1 MVNYAG
7 GCELL
12 EPDLNAVIRR
22 LDHDGDGDVSF
33 SDFFNRM
40 LPYFIYSG
48 YGSHQSQELKT
59 LKKGPDGVPIRAG
72 KRSLSSISKS
82 VS

>member
-48 YGSHQSQELKT
+48 YGSH
-59 LKKGPDGVPIRAG
+59 
-72 KRSLSSISKS
+72 
-82 VS
+82 